1 MADIA
6 RRYARRTFPALVY
19 CGTTRIMDSLIRDQA
34 WEDFDDQAILSYL
47 SEGTDMLVSSLTSFL
62 KPETSYSSLRAKELR
77 FMLEALIEVKEVF
90 GSEALPTIRR
100 EQES

>member
-1 MADIA
+1 MTDTA
-6 RRYARRTFPALVY
+6 RRYARRPFPALIY

-34 WEDFDDQAILSYL
+34 WEDFDDEAIASYL

-62 KPETSYSSLRAKELR
+62 KPETPYSSLRAKELR

-90 GSEALPTIRR
+90 GGETIPTIQR
-100 EQES
+100 EQ